1 MKSEQESRRRF
12 IYLLTGGGLLG
23 VGYPLISALSQS
35 GEKRSRQAFS
45 PTHSN
50 SLGPFYKKGAPRK
63 EKLNEAGDAGT
74 PLLVTGRVINTE
86 GQKLAGASLEV
97 FHADNS
103 GNYDMEGFRFR
114 GQVVAGAD
122 GEYKFETIT
131 PGGYGGR
138 PQHIHYVISAPGHR
152 PLTTQLYFANDPF
165 FGGDPDK
172 NYSRDNLVDRE
183 LIRPVTFARQD
194 KLRQAAVVFD
204 ICLDKS

>member
-138 PQHIHYVISAPGHR
+138 AQHIHYVISAPGHR
-152 PLTTQLYFANDPF
+152 PLTTQLTSPTTH
-165 FGGDPDK
+165 
-172 NYSRDNLVDRE
+172 SS
-183 LIRPVTFARQD
+183 
-194 KLRQAAVVFD
+194 AATQTK
-204 ICLDKS
+204 IIPETIWLTAS